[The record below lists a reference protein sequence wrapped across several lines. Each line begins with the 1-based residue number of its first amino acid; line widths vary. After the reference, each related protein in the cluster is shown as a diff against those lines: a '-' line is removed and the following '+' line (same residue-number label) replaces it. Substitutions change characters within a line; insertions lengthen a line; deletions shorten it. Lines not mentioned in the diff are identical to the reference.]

1 MPPEAAGLPGTL
13 YLYRERIRIVAG
25 RFQALHER
33 FGPLGTVSRLPEHRA
48 AHLAAIS
55 GKRGKRYLKRQQ
67 LFELGEDAVA
77 FLTEIVHRSPREW
90 IVEVDRLHDML
101 QELGAQRMVKAFRAA
116 VQAQSFDVRFVAQCL
131 GCNGSPQTRD
141 SPSEV
146 SA

>member
-13 YLYRERIRIVAG
+13 YLYRDRLRIVSA
-25 RFQALHER
+25 RFEAVHDR
-33 FGPLGTVSRLPEHRA
+33 FGPPGSVSRLPEHRA

-67 LFELGEDAVA
+67 LLELGEAAMA
-77 FLTEIVHRSPREW
+77 FLTEIVHRSPRTW
-90 IVEVDRLHDML
+90 IVEVDQLHEML
-101 QELGAQRMVKAFRAA
+101 QAVGAQRMTKAFRAA
-116 VQAQSFDVRFVAQCL
+116 VQAQAFQVRFLEQCL
-131 GCNGSPQTRD
+131 GWTGSSETRA